1 MPDNRYRERRPGGFN
16 RDHRDNRG
24 NRDNRNRSGVS
35 NESRNDRRERF
46 MRKAKG
52 GVRTAYVASAAD
64 HSIIQAINAYVEVDK
79 VLNVL
84 YERLEEWYGAY
95 FPNIRLGNHE
105 QYARLISKVGSR
117 DVEESVVTEIMGESG
132 PKIFNVIKSSTGF
145 AEIDSEEYKGL
156 KALAEEELRLVELQK
171 SLDTFL
177 AAQTKKVMP
186 NIVYLIDY
194 KIAAEMLAK
203 AGSLERFA
211 NMPASTIQLLGAERA
226 LFKHLKFG
234 GRPPKYGYLFKLP
247 ELATVNKKEK
257 GRLARIYATKISIA
271 ARADAFSKR
280 FIADTLKVQLEKAKA
295 RKGKAGRAR
304 GVITLT
310 RRFHVIDRRHVRDG
324 HR

>member
-16 RDHRDNRG
+16 RDRRDNHG

-117 DVEESVVTEIMGESG
+117 DIEESVVTEVMGESG

-145 AEIDSEEYKGL
+145 AEID
-156 KALAEEELRLVELQK
+156 V
-171 SLDTFL
+171 
-177 AAQTKKVMP
+177 
-186 NIVYLIDY
+186 
-194 KIAAEMLAK
+194 
-203 AGSLERFA
+203 
-211 NMPASTIQLLGAERA
+211 
-226 LFKHLKFG
+226 
-234 GRPPKYGYLFKLP
+234 
-247 ELATVNKKEK
+247 
-257 GRLARIYATKISIA
+257 
-271 ARADAFSKR
+271 
-280 FIADTLKVQLEKAKA
+280 
-295 RKGKAGRAR
+295 
-304 GVITLT
+304 
-310 RRFHVIDRRHVRDG
+310 
-324 HR
+324 